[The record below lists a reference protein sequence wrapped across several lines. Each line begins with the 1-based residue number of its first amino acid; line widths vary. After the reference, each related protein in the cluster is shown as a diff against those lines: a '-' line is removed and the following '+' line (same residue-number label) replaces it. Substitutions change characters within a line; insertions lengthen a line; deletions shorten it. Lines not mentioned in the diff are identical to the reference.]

1 MKKYDS
7 NEFNLSEYAVF
18 ADECPLWSAP
28 FGLKLLDRIRYRT
41 GITAVDIGSGTGFP
55 LTEIALRLGR
65 SGKVYGVDPWIEAN
79 QRAEMKAKY
88 FRLTNLTIM
97 NCHAEAIPLEDNSVD
112 LITSNNGLNNVVD
125 AGLVLAECRR
135 ILKSGGQFIMTMNLD
150 KTMAE
155 FYDQLSS
162 VLSEE
167 GMENEILS
175 MHRHITRKRPPLD
188 EMTNKIVNNG
198 FIIRDIIHDKFSYR
212 FSSGTAML
220 EHYFIRLAFMGSWME
235 FLPADK
241 ADSIMEKVEKRLNR
255 IAETSGFLNLTIP
268 FALIDALRE

>member
-1 MKKYDS
+1 
-7 NEFNLSEYAVF
+7 
-18 ADECPLWSAP
+18 
-28 FGLKLLDRIRYRT
+28 
-41 GITAVDIGSGTGFP
+41 
-55 LTEIALRLGR
+55 
-65 SGKVYGVDPWIEAN
+65 
-79 QRAEMKAKY
+79 
-88 FRLTNLTIM
+88 M